1 MKNIKA
7 ALRREEKKLEK
18 HLAKLQ
24 HQLSRVRAAASALGS
39 KVEKKVRRVGN
50 RSAAARAKM
59 SKAAKL
65 RWKKIKAGAK
75 KAGS

>member
-1 MKNIKA
+1 
-7 ALRREEKKLEK
+7 
-18 HLAKLQ
+18 
-24 HQLSRVRAAASALGS
+24 
-39 KVEKKVRRVGN
+39 VEKEVRRVGKH
-50 RSAAARAKM
+50 SAAARARM

>member
-18 HLAKLQ
+18 HLTKLG
-24 HQLSRVRAAASALGS
+24 HQLSNVRAAASALGS
-39 KVEKKVRRVGN
+39 KVEKEVRRVGN

>member
-1 MKNIKA
+1 LKNIKA

-24 HQLSRVRAAASALGS
+24 HQLSSVRAAASALGS
-39 KVEKKVRRVGN
+39 KVEKEVRKVGKH
-50 RSAAARAKM
+50 SAAARARM